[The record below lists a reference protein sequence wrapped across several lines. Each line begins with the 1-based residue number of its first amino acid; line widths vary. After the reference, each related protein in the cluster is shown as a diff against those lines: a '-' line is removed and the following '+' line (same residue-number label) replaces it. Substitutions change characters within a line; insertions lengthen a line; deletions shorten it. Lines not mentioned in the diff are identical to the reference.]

1 MGNHHYLWDKKKQF
15 SSSAMEYQKR
25 CFNSQ
30 TMEGIA
36 YQDNKK
42 TGSDKTDAIKTAND
56 YFNNDSF
63 YIVLQIKLRDP
74 GTSRSIVM
82 QDEKEA
88 LMVTYTSG
96 GSTPGTLMYGF

>member
-1 MGNHHYLWDKKKQF
+1 MLSKLL
-15 SSSAMEYQKR
+15 MITL
-25 CFNSQ
+25 
-30 TMEGIA
+30 TMILL
-36 YQDNKK
+36 
-42 TGSDKTDAIKTAND
+42 ANC
-56 YFNNDSF
+56 S
-63 YIVLQIKLRDP
+63 KLRDP

>member
-1 MGNHHYLWDKKKQF
+1 MF
-15 SSSAMEYQKR
+15 SSSAMEYQKVLLVKQWKA
-25 CFNSQ
+25 F
-30 TMEGIA
+30 

-42 TGSDKTDAIKTAND
+42 LTGSEKLMLSKLLMITLTMIL
-56 YFNNDSF
+56 FIGSF
-63 YIVLQIKLRDP
+63 KLRDP

-96 GSTPGTLMYGF
+96 GSTPGDS

>member
-1 MGNHHYLWDKKKQF
+1 MITLTMILFTLF
-15 SSSAMEYQKR
+15 S
-25 CFNSQ
+25 
-30 TMEGIA
+30 
-36 YQDNKK
+36 
-42 TGSDKTDAIKTAND
+42 
-56 YFNNDSF
+56 
-63 YIVLQIKLRDP
+63 LKLRDP